1 VTVFAYESLR
11 EHLGSDDALTLDD
24 VRSRRLTRAAWCSRL
39 IGAMAWLSAQSNYE
53 YVWRGHTCDEWPL
66 QPRLSRY
73 VAVHRGG
80 SAVRDVLIEEKAVL
94 GEALHE
100 RLDIR
105 DGQPLNLLMT
115 AAWLQHHAVP
125 TRLLDV
131 TRDPLVAAFFASQ
144 PDTTPD
150 NDGAVIAIRVPRWHR
165 VRFDPSL
172 SGSLHEGL
180 RFFNVRKR
188 PETPPYS
195 RALWNPPNLDSR
207 IPAQRSSFL
216 VPNLHP
222 KAARPTEYGVS
233 PKFYAPTR
241 PIGLGIANT
250 HGPEDDTLREIT
262 HSYLK
267 GDSPNGSRTG
277 HYINVGMFVI
287 PGERKSQLQ
296 EYLRALGVSVR
307 TVFPDVD
314 GFAKSF
320 PPC

>member
-1 VTVFAYESLR
+1 MTFAYESLR
-11 EHLGSDDALTLDD
+11 EHLGADDALVLDD
-24 VRSRRLTRAAWCSRL
+24 AHSRRLTKAAWCSRL

-53 YVWRGHTCDEWPL
+53 YVWRGHASAEWPL
-66 QPRLSRY
+66 QPRLSRH

-80 SAVRDVLIEEKAVL
+80 TAVSDVLTEE
-94 GEALHE
+94 EAILDEARHA

-144 PDTTPD
+144 PDTSSD
-150 NDGAVIAIRVPRWHR
+150 NDGAVIAIRVRKRLR
-165 VRFDPSL
+165 VRFNS
-172 SGSLHEGL
+172 SVSTLHDGL
-180 RFFNVRKR
+180 EFFTDNTR
-188 PETPPYS
+188 PEMPPYS
-195 RALWNPPNLDSR
+195 RALWNPPNLDGR

-216 VPNLHP
+216 VPNLQA
-222 KAARPTEYGVS
+222 KTARPKGYGGS
-233 PKFYAPTR
+233 LKLYAPTR
-241 PIGLGIANT
+241 PIGLGIAKI

-262 HSYLK
+262 HAYLK
-267 GDSPNGSRTG
+267 EDSPKGSRSG

-287 PGERKSQLQ
+287 PGDRKSHLRD
-296 EYLRALGVSVR
+296 YLRALGVSVR